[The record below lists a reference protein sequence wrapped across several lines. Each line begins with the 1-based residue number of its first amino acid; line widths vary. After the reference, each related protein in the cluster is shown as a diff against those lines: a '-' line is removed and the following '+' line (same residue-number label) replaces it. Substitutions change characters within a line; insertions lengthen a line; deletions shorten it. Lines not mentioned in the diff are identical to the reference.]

1 LAAAAALTLLL
12 AGCVTSKAPL
22 LTDGKPMIG
31 ERPRLVLYG
40 LRDGAAHDPER
51 VSFRWDGARYVKTGG
66 MKGVVSMT
74 LHSLAGRDLIVQS
87 ASRRGKADVVE
98 YAVARKLADGAYL
111 VVPVDENDAAAAD
124 RETFCIKSEGAS
136 CEPRTAEQLLALAR
150 ATAGKI
156 GDKGGLAVLLAEK
169 R

>member
-1 LAAAAALTLLL
+1 MLLL
-12 AGCVTSKAPL
+12 AGCVTSKTPL

-66 MKGVVSMT
+66 MKGVVSIT

-87 ASRRGKADVVE
+87 ASRGKADVVE

-111 VVPVDENDAAAAD
+111 VVPVDENDADAAD
-124 RETFCIKSEGAS
+124 RETFCVKTDNAS
-136 CEPRTAEQLLALAR
+136 CEARTVEHLLALAR